1 MTAFRK
7 HYQIDL
13 AKEHAQC
20 EANFFSLC
28 RLLGDAELSKTVS
41 FDVALP
47 NKSVHYAITFAVLE
61 RSAHTARVHLSVD
74 QYLSKWLHDMDIEV
88 SMYFDAGMAEIVKF
102 NGQRRLQM
110 HLSAEQ
116 KARFG
121 EDEKRQINQFL
132 SEWLSHCIKYGLAAE
147 NSDDINAKTYV
158 TNE

>member
-7 HYQIDL
+7 HYQVDL

-20 EANFFSLC
+20 EANFLSLC
-28 RLLGDAELSKTVS
+28 RLLGDAEQGKRLM

-47 NKSVHYAITFAVLE
+47 KQPIHYAISFEVLE
-61 RSAHTARVHLSVD
+61 RSKHTARVHLSVD
-74 QYLSKWLHDMDIEV
+74 QYVSKWLHDMDVEV
-88 SMYFDAGMAEIVKF
+88 SMYFDAAMAEIVKF

-132 SEWLSHCIKYGLAAE
+132 SEWLAHCIKYGLAAHE
-147 NSDDINAKTYV
+147 SAGFSAKTYV
-158 TNE
+158 TN